1 LKSIFLAKLS
11 ESGVMKLNFRESN
24 GQVDEIIAQL
34 IKLAGDIHR
43 PHIVREMVLASLKAG
58 QEDDGQVDLKLM
70 NTSLKEM
77 RYTAK
82 VFRNYRN
89 IKKVT
94 AFGSARTLPSEPI
107 YQMARDLGKKLAQ
120 AGYMV
125 ITGGGPGIMQAV
137 NEGAGPGRSFGVKIQ
152 LPFEQKPN
160 SAIDGDSKLIRYK
173 YFFNRKVAFLKES
186 DAAVLFPGGFG
197 TLDEAMETLTLV
209 QTGKRNPLPIILVDE
224 PGGNYWKDW
233 IRFVKQQLLAKGYIG
248 AADLTLFE
256 TVDDADDAVARI
268 TRFYSRYHSLRY
280 VGNQLLIRLN
290 TEISESAVEVLK
302 RNFSD
307 MLSPGGNI
315 CLSGPFPEE
324 VDETDIGHLPRLVVD
339 FNRHNFGRLK
349 EFIDAVNTK

>member
-1 LKSIFLAKLS
+1 
-11 ESGVMKLNFRESN
+11 MKLNFKENN
-24 GQVDEIIAQL
+24 GQVDEVIAQL
-34 IKLAGDIHR
+34 IELAGDIHR
-43 PHIVREMVLASLKAG
+43 PHIVREMILASLKAG
-58 QEDDGQVDLKLM
+58 QEDEGRVDLKLM

-82 VFRNYRN
+82 VFRNYRDYR
-89 IKKVT
+89 KVT

-107 YQMARDLGKKLAQ
+107 YRMARDLGKKLAE

-137 NEGAGPGRSFGVKIQ
+137 SEGAGPDRSFGVKIQ
-152 LPFEQKPN
+152 LPFERN
-160 SAIDGDSKLIRYK
+160 SNSVINEDSKIILYK

-197 TLDEAMETLTLV
+197 TLDEAMEALTLV

-233 IRFVKQQLLAKGYIG
+233 IRFVKQALLAKGNISES
-248 AADLTLFE
+248 DLKLFE
-256 TVDDADDAVARI
+256 RVDAVDDAVARI
-268 TRFYSRYHSLRY
+268 TGFYRRYHSLRY

-290 TEISESAVEVLK
+290 AEISESAVAALK

-307 MLSPGGNI
+307 MLRPGGDI
-315 CLSGPFPEE
+315 CLSGSCPEE
-324 VDETDIGHLPRLVVD
+324 MNEPETRHLPRLAVD
-339 FNRHNFGRLK
+339 FNRLDFGRLK
-349 EFIDAVNTK
+349 EFIDAVNRLD